1 MCQIASIEFL
11 ESHTPDHAAIFHYM
25 VLVHLQVETERGK
38 AGNCPCPLYSR
49 GCRQVGVLD
58 VVARFRVRNM
68 SGYVTV
74 YCGLA
79 GESRHTSHSISDLI
93 KTNADCK
100 EKARKEF
107 FAPQLNVT

>member
-1 MCQIASIEFL
+1 M
-11 ESHTPDHAAIFHYM
+11 
-25 VLVHLQVETERGK
+25 
-38 AGNCPCPLYSR
+38 
-49 GCRQVGVLD
+49 GVLD

-79 GESRHTSHSISDLI
+79 GESLARHTSHSISHLI

-107 FAPQLNVT
+107 FAPQLNVN